1 MRGRVLMGVSGVRNG
16 MSPSQSHEGILVVN
30 ELESYLVWR
39 LERKNRWGMAEQ
51 LRKVSWVETFGG
63 GGW

>member
-1 MRGRVLMGVSGVRNG
+1 MRGRVLTGVSGVRNG

-39 LERKNRWGMAEQ
+39 LERKNRWGRAEQ
-51 LRKVSWVETFGG
+51 LRKASWV
-63 GGW
+63 